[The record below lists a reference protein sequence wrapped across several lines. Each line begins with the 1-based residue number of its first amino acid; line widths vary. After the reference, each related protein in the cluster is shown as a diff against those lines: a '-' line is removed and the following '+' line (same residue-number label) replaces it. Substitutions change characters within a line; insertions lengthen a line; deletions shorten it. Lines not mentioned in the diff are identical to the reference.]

1 MNLTLLQSLKSSV
14 NIQVVPR
21 YILHFVDIILLLVQS
36 NVEVTLLGI
45 SEVSS
50 FVDSLWFEDNKT
62 HGGNLT
68 LSLEYSRNY
77 LYSSID

>member
-14 NIQVVPR
+14 NIQVVPK
-21 YILHFVDIILLLVQS
+21 YILHLVDIILLLVQS

-50 FVDSLWFEDNKT
+50 FVDSFWFEDNKT
-62 HGGNLT
+62 PV
-68 LSLEYSRNY
+68 E
-77 LYSSID
+77 I